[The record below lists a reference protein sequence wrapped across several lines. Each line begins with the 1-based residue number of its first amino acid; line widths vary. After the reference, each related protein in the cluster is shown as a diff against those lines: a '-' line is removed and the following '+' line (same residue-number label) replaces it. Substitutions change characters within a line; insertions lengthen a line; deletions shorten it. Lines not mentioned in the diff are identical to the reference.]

1 MSKFKKI
8 SKIYSIFTRN
18 QCKYIIF
25 SVNNSSDEFIYIKH
39 LNNDV
44 KSLLFGK
51 NLLNSISNIQ
61 DDNSIECIEC
71 SLGSQILGGISYDK
85 GDLITNNFSL
95 EESNQILSEL
105 IKEIKNVSICIE
117 LF

>member
-1 MSKFKKI
+1 MNKFIKI
-8 SKIYSIFTRN
+8 PKIYSIFTKN
-18 QCKYIIF
+18 QRKYIIF
-25 SVNNSSDEFIYIKH
+25 SINNSDNEFIYIIH

-51 NLLNSISNIQ
+51 NLLNSISKIQ
-61 DDNSIECIEC
+61 NNESIECIEC

-85 GDLITNNFSL
+85 GDLVIDNFSL

-105 IKEIKNVSICIE
+105 IKELKNKSIDIE